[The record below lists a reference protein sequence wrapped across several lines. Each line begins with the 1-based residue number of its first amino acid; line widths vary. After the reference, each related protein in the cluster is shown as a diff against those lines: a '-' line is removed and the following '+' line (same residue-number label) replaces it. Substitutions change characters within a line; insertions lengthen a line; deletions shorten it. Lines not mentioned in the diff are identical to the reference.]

1 MDNREPWVL
10 TAAQG
15 SLRQNPKLSKAHPWV
30 RSEGQA
36 QGKGTTLA
44 RILWGSPTGEKRHPS
59 GASDILGGLSQ
70 GDRGQGSP
78 ARAWNCF
85 SPVTGSCHP
94 TVSSHQPPATHL
106 CICLVLGVA
115 GMGTAEL

>member
-1 MDNREPWVL
+1 MTPKPPVKLWLLGGWILNSDMDNREPWVL

-15 SLRQNPKLSKAHPWV
+15 SLRQNPKLSKARPWV

-59 GASDILGGLSQ
+59 GAPTSS
-70 GDRGQGSP
+70 GD
-78 ARAWNCF
+78 
-85 SPVTGSCHP
+85 
-94 TVSSHQPPATHL
+94 
-106 CICLVLGVA
+106 
-115 GMGTAEL
+115 